1 MSLQSFIEK
10 NFKKNRDLV
19 KRIKTFAMKFGFN
32 LEYWHRY
39 VSYKNIKEDI
49 HYSMG
54 IFELFLLINLSVLF
68 IACVCQL
75 WFVLR

>member
-1 MSLQSFIEK
+1 MSLQSLIEK
-10 NFKKNRDLV
+10 KFKKNRDLV

-49 HYSMG
+49 SFLDLKDLDVLEISAGEYWKNNF
-54 IFELFLLINLSVLF
+54 IFKS
-68 IACVCQL
+68 
-75 WFVLR
+75 